1 MGKKRNMKNKTIKSL
16 GNVLMIAAIVFIIW
30 RVYKQNLDFS
40 LLLSPK
46 VFAGLLGL
54 TILYTSSVVLSAVFY
69 TYLLHIISKKRFSW
83 LNAVRLY
90 SKTFLYRYIPGNIM
104 HLLGRNS
111 IAAEEDISYADINVA
126 SFLQMLILCVSAC
139 ILAITLA
146 AKYFIVSIQS
156 ITFNANMLIYVLP
169 VIVVCIVLVV
179 IFRKKLI
186 RLGASIKEKIL
197 NISFPQISLAFI
209 MSFMLLLLNA
219 VVYLLCLYVL
229 NGIMPN
235 ASIIPSVL
243 GLFILSWLIGFIMP
257 GAPAGIG
264 IRETMLV
271 VVLGGLI
278 SPDMLVFSAVVL
290 RLISIIGD
298 VVSFLVIQ
306 AIWMWKR
313 RKAL

>member
-1 MGKKRNMKNKTIKSL
+1 
-16 GNVLMIAAIVFIIW
+16 
-30 RVYKQNLDFS
+30 
-40 LLLSPK
+40 
-46 VFAGLLGL
+46 
-54 TILYTSSVVLSAVFY
+54 
-69 TYLLHIISKKRFSW
+69 
-83 LNAVRLY
+83 
-90 SKTFLYRYIPGNIM
+90 
-104 HLLGRNS
+104 
-111 IAAEEDISYADINVA
+111 
-126 SFLQMLILCVSAC
+126 
-139 ILAITLA
+139 
-146 AKYFIVSIQS
+146 
-156 ITFNANMLIYVLP
+156 
-169 VIVVCIVLVV
+169 
-179 IFRKKLI
+179 
-186 RLGASIKEKIL
+186 
-197 NISFPQISLAFI
+197 
-209 MSFMLLLLNA
+209 
-219 VVYLLCLYVL
+219 
-229 NGIMPN
+229 MPN